1 MTFLMGSLCF
11 PIQFDLTNF
20 EKLLSVA
27 KGNTSAVGRSFFYKK
42 ISFKKASAGYPKEV
56 SYVFLFL
63 VVSNII
69 PVGKLQQQALICI
82 WDTDL

>member
-27 KGNTSAVGRSFFYKK
+27 KGNTSTRKLASKKHLLLIQKKSHSF
-42 ISFKKASAGYPKEV
+42 
-56 SYVFLFL
+56 FLFL
-63 VVSNII
+63 VVPNII
-69 PVGKLQQQALICI
+69 PVG
-82 WDTDL
+82 